1 MTDIAFA
8 PASAR
13 GSSLSRKTR
22 ELLRS
27 RKAWFAAALA
37 FLAVGAALNPSW
49 LLLAGAAPLLIK
61 LLPCAAMCALG
72 LCARGAGCASDVARP
87 HGSSPTSARS
97 ADLSSASWRA
107 RPFAGRSQ
115 GT

>member
-27 RKAWFAAALA
+27 RKAWLAALA

-87 HGSSPTSARS
+87 HASSPTSALS
-97 ADLSSASWRA
+97 AGPTSASWRA
-107 RPFAGRSQ
+107 RRFAGRSQ